1 MNKKELL
8 NYFAA
13 KALPII
19 LLDSIQEHEK
29 LDTEFDLA
37 DSFDGNNRLEPSE
50 TAKLIAGQCF
60 VMAQA
65 MLDESEAYD
74 E

>member
-1 MNKKELL
+1 MNQKELL

-13 KALPII
+13 KALPT
-19 LLDSIQEHEK
+19 LLMESINEHNKEN
-29 LDTEFDLA
+29 LEFDLA
-37 DSFDGNNRLEPSE
+37 AEYDGNSLHPSE

-65 MLDESEAYD
+65 MLDEGEAYD